1 MVIPFRRHE
10 NVTISLA
17 SMKADF
23 MMAFPGG
30 RKNTGRGL
38 AAAAMCLALTVCAAI
53 AVPARQATAATCAQA
68 QLSAGGVQA
77 VKLARRGELSRALAA
92 ARGDAAARK
101 AAQWLWLQA
110 HLKRASAAE
119 LLNFANANPRWPQAG
134 AFRALGELK
143 LLLNGSQAGLAAYFA
158 KHRPVTASGKAALAK
173 LLLARGEREKA
184 RALLKAAWRHP
195 RLSAAAESYIRRN
208 MHQLLTRADDAARL
222 WRLIMAQRTR
232 HAVRFARN
240 MPSAYRQAA
249 AAARALML
257 RRRGAV
263 AAYRRLPASMRN
275 TQALRYALARYYRR
289 TDRPLKALAILK
301 GVPASHA
308 RQIMPEQWWEE
319 KRLLAR
325 RLLRLRYRRH
335 WRDAYRL
342 AASHGFASPGKAS
355 FRGEFLAGFIAL
367 EKLHDA
373 KTALKHFL
381 RLPKLAKS
389 RTWKSKGWYWVG
401 RAREAL
407 GDIDGARRAYR
418 AAATT
423 PTVYYGL
430 LAREKLGLGRRPLPL
445 KMAWP
450 TPDTRCKVGAHEL
463 MRAARYLAAAGEKR
477 RVRAF
482 VWPLAYSFHKAP
494 ELAAAA
500 SWLWD
505 ISGPANAVRLA
516 KAAGSRGIDIDNYGY
531 PVKAL
536 PKHRTREN
544 ILELPVV
551 LAITRQ
557 ESEFDPHAGSHAG
570 AHGLMQLMPSTARIE
585 ARVLGVSYRRGWLK
599 SRPDYNLLLGR
610 HHLAR
615 IMQNFGGSYALAFAA
630 YNAGAGNVR
639 KWLKEYGDMRT
650 GSPDPVEWVELIPFT
665 ETRNYVQKVLQGT
678 HVYRTR
684 LKRPMLPISRD
695 LWRGV
700 PGWRELVL
708 RGGGRKVKQTADKP
722 RPRETASR
730 ETPVKGCAAGAK
742 GIGDLIGK
750 C

>member
-1 MVIPFRRHE
+1 MIFLGGESGARPLATGLILMLAALF
-10 NVTISLA
+10 TISA
-17 SMKADF
+17 GS
-23 MMAFPGG
+23 G
-30 RKNTGRGL
+30 
-38 AAAAMCLALTVCAAI
+38 
-53 AVPARQATAATCAQA
+53 PARAATCAGA
-68 QLSAGGVQA
+68 QLSANGVQA
-77 VKLARRGELSRALAA
+77 VKLALRGDLGRALAVA
-92 ARGDAAARK
+92 GNDEAARK
-101 AAQWLWLQA
+101 TARWLWLRA
-110 HLKRASAAE
+110 HLRRASAAD

-134 AFRALGELK
+134 TFRALGELK
-143 LLLNGSQAGLAAYFA
+143 LLLRGSQAELAAYFA
-158 KHRPVTASGKAALAK
+158 RHKPVSTSGRAALAR
-173 LLLARGEREKA
+173 LHLARGDAGRA
-184 RALLKAAWRHP
+184 RALLKQAWRNP
-195 RLSAAAESYIRRN
+195 RLSDAAESYILRN
-208 MHQLLTRADDAARL
+208 MHQLLSREDDAARL

-232 HAVRFARN
+232 HAVQFARRL
-240 MPSAYRQAA
+240 PAAYRQAA
-249 AAARALML
+249 SAARALM
-257 RRRGAV
+257 RRQRGALN
-263 AAYRRLPASMRN
+263 AYRRLPAAMRD

-289 TDRPLKALAILK
+289 TDKPLRALPILKAL
-301 GVPASHA
+301 PASHA

-325 RLLRLRYRRH
+325 RLLRNRYRRH

-342 AASHGFASPGKAS
+342 AASHGFKKPGKAS
-355 FRGEFLAGFIAL
+355 YRGEFLAGFIAL

-373 KTALKHFL
+373 KTALRHFR

-407 GDIDGARRAYR
+407 GDIGGARRAYR

-430 LAREKLGLGRRPLPL
+430 LAREKLGLGRKPLPL

-450 TPDTRCKVGAHEL
+450 TARAKCRVGAHEL
-463 MRAARYLAAAGEKR
+463 MRAARMLSAAGQKS
-477 RVRAF
+477 RVRSF

-505 ISGPANAVRLA
+505 ISGPTNAVRLA

-531 PVKAL
+531 PMKAL

-557 ESEFDPHAGSHAG
+557 ESEFDPRAGSHVG
-570 AHGLMQLMPSTARIE
+570 AQGLMQLMPATARME
-585 ARVLGVSYRRGWLK
+585 ARVLGITYRRSWLT
-599 SRPDYNLLLGR
+599 SRPEYNLLLGR

-615 IMQNFGGSYALAFAA
+615 IMQNFDGSYALAFAA

-639 KWLKEYGDMRT
+639 KWLADYGDMRT
-650 GSPDPVEWVELIPFT
+650 GTPDPVEWVELIPFT

-684 LKRPMLPISRD
+684 LKRPMIPISRD

-708 RGGGRKVKQTADKP
+708 RGSGHKAEPTSSAR
-722 RPRETASR
+722 RRETASR
-730 ETPVKGCAAGAK
+730 AFPAGDCASGAK
-742 GIGDLIGK
+742 EIGDLIGK

>member
-1 MVIPFRRHE
+1 
-10 NVTISLA
+10 
-17 SMKADF
+17 
-23 MMAFPGG
+23 MMNGGRNMGLMMFPGQG
-30 RKNTGRGL
+30 RKIRL
-38 AAAAMCLALTVCAAI
+38 AMLALAGLLSVSCLPPAA
-53 AVPARQATAATCAQA
+53 THAATC
-68 QLSAGGVQA
+68 SAAAIPATSVQA
-77 VKLARRGELSRALAA
+77 VKLAAQGDLSRALALA
-92 ARGDAAARK
+92 GRDTAARK
-101 AAQWLWLQA
+101 TATWLWLRA
-110 HLKRASAAE
+110 HVRRASVAD
-119 LLNFANANPRWPQAG
+119 LLNFSNANPRWPRAG
-134 AFRALGELK
+134 AFRMLGEKK
-143 LLLNGSQAGLAAYFA
+143 LLLNGSNARLAAYFA
-158 KHRPVTASGKAALAK
+158 KHKPASAYGKAALAR
-173 LLLARGEREKA
+173 LLLSRGETEKA
-184 RALLKAAWRHP
+184 RTLLKAAWRNP
-195 RLSAAAESYIRRN
+195 YLAADAEDYIYRN
-208 MHQLLTRADDAARL
+208 LHRLLTTADDAARL

-232 HAVRFARN
+232 HAVRFSRHL
-240 MPSAYRQAA
+240 PEAYRKAA
-249 AAARALML
+249 AAARALM
-257 RRRGAV
+257 RRRGGAV
-263 AAYRRLPASMRN
+263 HAWRKLPASMRGK
-275 TQALRYALARYYRR
+275 QALRYALARYYRKTGR
-289 TDRPLKALAILK
+289 TLKALSILK
-301 GVPASHA
+301 GLPTAHN
-308 RQIMPEQWWEE
+308 RQLMPKQWWTE
-319 KRLLAR
+319 KRLIARYLLAN
-325 RLLRLRYRRH
+325 RYRHH

-342 AASHGFASPGKAS
+342 AASHGFTKPGKAS

-430 LAREKLGLGRRPLPL
+430 LSREKLGLGRKPIPL
-445 KMAWP
+445 KMGWP
-450 TPDTRCKVGAHEL
+450 TADAKCRVGAHEL
-463 MRAARYLAAAGEKR
+463 MRAARLLARAGEKR
-477 RVRAF
+477 RVRQF
-482 VWPLAYSFHKAP
+482 VWPLAFSFHKAP

-531 PVKAL
+531 PTRAL
-536 PKHRTREN
+536 PRHRTREN

-570 AHGLMQLMPSTARIE
+570 AHGLMQLMPSTARLE
-585 ARVLGVSYRRGWLK
+585 ARVMRISFRRDWLK
-599 SRPDYNLLLGR
+599 TRPDYNLMLGR

-639 KWLKEYGDMRT
+639 KWLAAYGDMRT
-650 GSPDPVEWVELIPFT
+650 GAPDPVEWVELIPIT
-665 ETRNYVQKVLQGT
+665 ETRNYVQKVLQGV

-684 LKRPMLPISRD
+684 LKRPMLPLSRD

-708 RGGGRKVKQTADKP
+708 RGASKREAALEKRRRPVPLP
-722 RPRETASR
+722 RPKPSVRPAGNGKSS
-730 ETPVKGCAAGAK
+730 CANGAR